1 MLSCS
6 EKFFKL
12 HHLKQ
17 FFSFRS
23 KSDEMVPERWES
35 GASAVAEET
44 TSLLRIQFR
53 PVCVN
58 TVILVH
64 RTERGKGRSG
74 GRPWIQS
81 VLLSTDIGG
90 LPFTRG
96 NVGHPW
102 PRRLCGESR
111 LYRENLRSEWKE
123 CPL

>member
-1 MLSCS
+1 M
-6 EKFFKL
+6 
-12 HHLKQ
+12 
-17 FFSFRS
+17 
-23 KSDEMVPERWES
+23 
-35 GASAVAEET
+35 SAVAEET
-44 TSLLRIQFR
+44 TSLLRIQSR

-74 GRPWIQS
+74 GRTWIQS
-81 VLLSTDIGG
+81 VLLS